1 MIEAVFS
8 DSAGGSLKMAQA
20 IGTSALLGVT
30 HAVTIHGGP
39 TPEDIAEVQRH
50 AAARQHRWAS
60 AVPLGGTP
68 GDVFA
73 FGLGL
78 STGDLSRIPDPAGLE
93 ELQKRFT
100 AGEPLRMWYSDQ
112 PDERCGF
119 YWLLDRL
126 SDCHGTISCIKLPDF
141 TCTDHVLVHWTGC
154 GEVAPEEW
162 YGLLSLETSLPD
174 AQRRYYVAV
183 WQALV
188 QENAPLRAVVN
199 GELRSVPESLYDS
212 CIFRELAAAE
222 VEFYE
227 AAVIG
232 NVLGRDQLRI
242 SDLFIHTRI
251 EKMVRSGALEAL
263 TQPEDGCPYRR
274 SLRKTEKFPYLFRS
288 F

>member
-1 MIEAVFS
+1 M
-8 DSAGGSLKMAQA
+8 
-20 IGTSALLGVT
+20 
-30 HAVTIHGGP
+30 
-39 TPEDIAEVQRH
+39 
-50 AAARQHRWAS
+50 
-60 AVPLGGTP
+60 
-68 GDVFA
+68 
-73 FGLGL
+73 
-78 STGDLSRIPDPAGLE
+78 
-93 ELQKRFT
+93 
-100 AGEPLRMWYSDQ
+100 
-112 PDERCGF
+112 
-119 YWLLDRL
+119 
-126 SDCHGTISCIKLPDF
+126 
-141 TCTDHVLVHWTGC
+141 
-154 GEVAPEEW
+154 APEEW

-232 NVLGRDQLRI
+232 SVLGRYQLRI

-274 SLRKTEKFPYLFRS
+274 TLRKTEKFPSLFRS

>member
-78 STGDLSRIPDPAGLE
+78 STGDLSRIPAPAGLE

-119 YWLLDRL
+119 YWLLARL
-126 SDCHGTISCIKLPDF
+126 DGLESCGP
-141 TCTDHVLVHWTGC
+141 V
-154 GEVAPEEW
+154 
-162 YGLLSLETSLPD
+162 S
-174 AQRRYYVAV
+174 Q
-183 WQALV
+183 
-188 QENAPLRAVVN
+188 
-199 GELRSVPESLYDS
+199 
-212 CIFRELAAAE
+212 
-222 VEFYE
+222 
-227 AAVIG
+227 
-232 NVLGRDQLRI
+232 
-242 SDLFIHTRI
+242 
-251 EKMVRSGALEAL
+251 
-263 TQPEDGCPYRR
+263 
-274 SLRKTEKFPYLFRS
+274 
-288 F
+288 